1 MPGTTDLTS
10 TIMEEECMGF
20 SFLPKESNLFV
31 LFKKQ
36 AQYAVDAAVLF
47 VELTA
52 KGSFDT
58 ETVQKMRD
66 IEHQADE
73 VAHEIMDRL
82 NKTFITPFDRED
94 IHALTSKLD
103 DVIDMIYTIA
113 NRMKVYKIIV
123 IDPDLMEFSTVIEKS
138 VRALARAI
146 EGLSDTKR
154 PQATLDTCIE
164 VNRLENIGDTMRD
177 AILAKLFET
186 VNDPIFLIKWKEL
199 YQFAETVL
207 DICEDVAHIVE
218 SIIVKQ
224 A

>member
-1 MPGTTDLTS
+1 
-10 TIMEEECMGF
+10 MGF
-20 SFLPKESNLFV
+20 SLLPKEFNLFI
-31 LFKKQ
+31 LFNKQ

-47 VELTA
+47 AQLTA
-52 KGSFDT
+52 KGTFDT

-73 VAHEIMDRL
+73 ICHEIIQRL

-94 IHALTSKLD
+94 IHALTTELD
-103 DVIDMIYTIA
+103 SVTDMIYTIA
-113 NRMKVYKIIV
+113 NRMKVYKIV
-123 IDPDLMEFSTVIEKS
+123 AIDTDLMEFSVIIEKS
-138 VRALARAI
+138 VRALAKAI
-146 EGLSDTKR
+146 EGLSDSKH
-154 PQATLDTCIE
+154 PNVVIDNCIE

-186 VNDPIFLIKWKEL
+186 AHDPIFLIKWKEL
-199 YQFAETVL
+199 YQFAEMVL

>member
-1 MPGTTDLTS
+1 
-10 TIMEEECMGF
+10 MGF
-20 SFLPKESNLFV
+20 SLLPKEFNLFI
-31 LFKKQ
+31 LFNKQ

-47 VELTA
+47 SQLTA
-52 KGSFDT
+52 KGTFDT

-73 VAHEIMDRL
+73 ICHEIIQRL

-94 IHALTSKLD
+94 IHALTTELD
-103 DVIDMIYTIA
+103 SVTDMIYTIA
-113 NRMKVYKIIV
+113 NRMKVYKIV
-123 IDPDLMEFSTVIEKS
+123 AIDSDLMEFSVIIEKS
-138 VRALARAI
+138 VRALAKAI
-146 EGLSDTKR
+146 EGLSDSKH
-154 PQATLDTCIE
+154 PNVVIDSCIE

-186 VNDPIFLIKWKEL
+186 AHDPIFLIKWKEL
-199 YQFAETVL
+199 YQFAEMVL

-218 SIIVKQ
+218 SIMVKQ